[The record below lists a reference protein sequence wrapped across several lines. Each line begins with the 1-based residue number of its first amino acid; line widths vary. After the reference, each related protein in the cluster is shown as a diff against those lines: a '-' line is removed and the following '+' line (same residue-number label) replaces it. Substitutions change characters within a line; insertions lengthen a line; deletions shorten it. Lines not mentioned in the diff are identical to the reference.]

1 MSDVQI
7 QISDDQILRSD
18 DQILRSDDQTLRSD
32 GQISQTEVI
41 WGIKKQEQEQEQQE
55 QEQLYKDVE
64 ARQHSCSRLK
74 TKWILKYL
82 GFSRNFLLAL
92 LLEVTTGIFWR
103 WRANFSQAMSID
115 CELANL
121 QVAKATN

>member
-1 MSDVQI
+1 MSDGQIWMSDVQI

-18 DQILRSDDQTLRSD
+18 GSDDQTLRSD

-74 TKWILKYL
+74 IGL
-82 GFSRNFLLAL
+82 FSKKLRNPIYHLLY
-92 LLEVTTGIFWR
+92 TIFSSL
-103 WRANFSQAMSID
+103 NKVSQF
-115 CELANL
+115 CTE
-121 QVAKATN
+121 

>member
-7 QISDDQILRSD
+7 QISD

-74 TKWILKYL
+74 NSWKSYIGKYL
-82 GFSRNFLLAL
+82 RVCLKGK
-92 LLEVTTGIFWR
+92 
-103 WRANFSQAMSID
+103 SIPI
-115 CELANL
+115 NL
-121 QVAKATN
+121 VQQCTNLK